1 MKESMYD
8 KLLKLPLFQGL
19 CEKDFTFIL
28 EKIKLNFYKHNERHV
43 IATPKSQCDKLY
55 FIIDG
60 KVEALYSDDEKRY
73 TIQEYIKGPN
83 VIEPYSLFGMFPHF
97 SATYTTE
104 DDTNIMTIDKSFIIT
119 RLMKFE
125 IFNLNFLNIL
135 SNRAQTLYNKILD
148 TKVNS
153 TEEKIIHFINM
164 RCNFPNGKKIISI
177 KMEVL
182 AEIIDDTRINVS
194 RALNN
199 FQKQGLVQLSRKVI
213 TIHDLKALNDF
224 IENKQN

>member
-1 MKESMYD
+1 MQESMYD

-28 EKIKLNFYKHNERHV
+28 EKIKLNFYRHNERHV
-43 IATPKSQCDKLY
+43 IATPKSPCDKLY
-55 FIIDG
+55 FILDG
-60 KVEALYSDDEKRY
+60 KIEALYTDKKKRY
-73 TIQEYIKGPN
+73 TLQEFIEGPN
-83 VIEPYSLFGMFPHF
+83 VIEPYSLFGMYPHF

-104 DDTNIMTIDKSFIIT
+104 DDTNIMTIDKSFIMT

-135 SNRAQTLYNKILD
+135 SNRSQTLYNKILD
-148 TKVNS
+148 TKVNT
-153 TEEKIIHFINM
+153 TEEKIIHFINT
-164 RCNFPNGKKIISI
+164 RCNCPNGKKIITI

-182 AEIIDDTRINVS
+182 ADIIDDTRINVS

-199 FQKQGLVQLSRKVI
+199 LQDMGLVQLSRKVI
-213 TIHDLKALNDF
+213 TVPNLKMLNEYNNDL
-224 IENKQN
+224 